1 MTIQDLLKDAYKDGM
16 TLEEIEQALLGIEMP
31 VDNTAELDRLREV
44 VSKSNAE
51 ASAYKKQLREKMTA
65 DEIKAKEDAEKMEKL
80 QNDYDALLRESN
92 ISKNKA
98 KLLALGYDDKLAE
111 ETAEAMVDG
120 NLDKVFSN
128 QKKYIDSVEKKIR
141 ENVLRETPKPEGG
154 KTSNPVTLE
163 QLRAMSPTERYQ
175 FSVDHP
181 DEYKKIYGGNN

>member
-1 MTIQDLLKDAYKDGM
+1 MTIQELLKDAYKDGM

-80 QNDYDALLRESN
+80 QNDYNALLRESN

-154 KTSNPVTLE
+154 SASNPVTLE